1 MHGCDVIL
9 QAVILADPKGLNM
22 VLYLAWGRW
31 SNEELTFIKRSWCD
45 GGCCAV
51 QASARGVPES
61 ADVALLVSLCARLS
75 SSAVDWEAK

>member
-31 SNEELTFIKRSWCD
+31 SNEELTFIKHIPSLSVS
-45 GGCCAV
+45 V
-51 QASARGVPES
+51 QLFRTYFQTY
-61 ADVALLVSLCARLS
+61 
-75 SSAVDWEAK
+75 